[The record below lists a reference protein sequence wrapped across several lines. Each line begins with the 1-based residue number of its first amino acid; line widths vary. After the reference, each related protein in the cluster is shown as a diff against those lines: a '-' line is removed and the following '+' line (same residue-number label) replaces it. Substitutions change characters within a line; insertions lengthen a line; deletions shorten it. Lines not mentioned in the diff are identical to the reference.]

1 MRQRGFRYQAKKDRF
16 EDGVLRADSC
26 MDRYSMP
33 RDMQYRTAF
42 EDLTQASFGRRA
54 LGEESELIRCVYYLR
69 SLGFSPD
76 VNEDLEGF
84 VARHKDRLDKEVM

>member
-1 MRQRGFRYQAKKDRF
+1 MRQRGFRCQAKKDRF

-42 EDLTQASFGRRA
+42 EDLPSLSFGVSALREERRLQAKAAA
-54 LGEESELIRCVYYLR
+54 LASK
-69 SLGFSPD
+69 GFRPCHCEPL
-76 VNEDLEGF
+76 EDFTERHSDILEDMG
-84 VARHKDRLDKEVM
+84 R

>member
-1 MRQRGFRYQAKKDRF
+1 MRQRGNSYQAKKDRF

-26 MDRYSMP
+26 IDRYSMP

-42 EDLTQASFGRRA
+42 EDLAQASFGRRA